1 KPPEGWDELKTWA
14 QLTGTGARTEVP
26 HVPDELWEMLSWDQ
40 ALACDTCPKRGHC
53 HVMAARRHYR
63 ESADLVVCDHT
74 LFSRDLL
81 TRAERQDAGQVPLLP
96 TYAAVILDEGHHVP
110 ETWQKAQG
118 YMLGR
123 SRVMSTLRQI
133 ETLVDRAAPVRAVKL
148 ALRAASA
155 FHKAAAEA
163 AEPGEGKRH
172 VRLDKELVGL
182 AQELDKALDVL
193 QEELVTEEAM
203 HEGLLLEIELR
214 AYQGRLDEIR
224 SALRLFRSPDA
235 VVWLEGEQLWA
246 VPRRPLSMFGKGRLS
261 AGTPLVFSSAT
272 LEPEYQARVL
282 QLKEYQQSRVGVP
295 FDLGEQVLV
304 YQPAES
310 GDDVDQALDV
320 IRAMNGRTLVLL
332 RSMAEVRRYKERLS
346 GLDLPWTLLFEGD
359 ADRGAQLE
367 LFRHDVSSVLFG
379 ATFWEGVDVPGEALS
394 CCVVPKLPFPEHDP
408 LIRERREQAEAAGH
422 DPTEAV
428 DAPEMLIKL
437 KQGFGRLIRTA
448 RDRGVLA
455 LLDQSWRGQPWEES
469 VEETLPEDA
478 ERTDDLGRLETF
490 MNEMASEQAE

>member
-1 KPPEGWDELKTWA
+1 
-14 QLTGTGARTEVP
+14 
-26 HVPDELWEMLSWDQ
+26 
-40 ALACDTCPKRGHC
+40 
-53 HVMAARRHYR
+53 
-63 ESADLVVCDHT
+63 
-74 LFSRDLL
+74 
-81 TRAERQDAGQVPLLP
+81 
-96 TYAAVILDEGHHVP
+96 
-110 ETWQKAQG
+110 
-118 YMLGR
+118 
-123 SRVMSTLRQI
+123 
-133 ETLVDRAAPVRAVKL
+133 
-148 ALRAASA
+148 
-155 FHKAAAEA
+155 
-163 AEPGEGKRH
+163 
-172 VRLDKELVGL
+172 
-182 AQELDKALDVL
+182 
-193 QEELVTEEAM
+193 
-203 HEGLLLEIELR
+203 
-214 AYQGRLDEIR
+214 
-224 SALRLFRSPDA
+224 
-235 VVWLEGEQLWA
+235 
-246 VPRRPLSMFGKGRLS
+246 
-261 AGTPLVFSSAT
+261 
-272 LEPEYQARVL
+272 
-282 QLKEYQQSRVGVP
+282 
-295 FDLGEQVLV
+295 
-304 YQPAES
+304 
-310 GDDVDQALDV
+310 
-320 IRAMNGRTLVLL
+320 
-332 RSMAEVRRYKERLS
+332 VRRYKERLS